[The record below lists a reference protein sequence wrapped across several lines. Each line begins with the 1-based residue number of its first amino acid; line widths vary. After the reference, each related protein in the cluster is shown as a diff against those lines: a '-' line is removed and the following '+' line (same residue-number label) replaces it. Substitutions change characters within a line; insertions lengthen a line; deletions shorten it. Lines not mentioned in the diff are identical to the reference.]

1 MFQLCMFQFFNAFI
15 SDYDVY
21 NDAKI
26 NEDLINTA
34 FYGVELQL
42 KDIYI

>member
-21 NDAKI
+21 NDAKN
-26 NEDLINTA
+26 NEDLVNTA
-34 FYGVELQL
+34 FCYVEVPVQL
-42 KDIYI
+42 KYI